1 MELIIL
7 AAGRGSRIFKKIN
20 KNKCLIKIDKKT
32 LIKKIVDDAIETKL
46 FKNIK
51 IVVGYK
57 KKNILKEFKN
67 YNIKFIDNKE
77 YKSKEMLHSLKIGIL
92 NAKNDVLVTYSDII
106 YNKKIFRKVS
116 KSKRKNYILPILKNW
131 KKIWNNRK
139 KNILIDCES
148 LIFNRKSFL
157 KDIGEKIVHENEP
170 MGQFM
175 GLFYIPKE
183 KISNTVKL
191 INLCSK
197 NKKIH
202 TTNFIN
208 YLVKSKNE
216 NVYCLKENNEWYEF
230 DDYDDYKNYFKYK

>member
-1 MELIIL
+1 
-7 AAGRGSRIFKKIN
+7 
-20 KNKCLIKIDKKT
+20 
-32 LIKKIVDDAIETKL
+32 
-46 FKNIK
+46 
-51 IVVGYK
+51 
-57 KKNILKEFKN
+57 
-67 YNIKFIDNKE
+67 
-77 YKSKEMLHSLKIGIL
+77 MLHSLKIGIL

-148 LIFNRKSFL
+148 LIFNRKNFL

-230 DDYDDYKNYFKYK
+230 DDYGDYKNYFKYK